1 MHQCEEFRERITE
14 HIIDREDLTARSE
27 FQRELV
33 ICQSCAEFYAE
44 SRDLI
49 EAMSTV
55 EFDVSEEQWS
65 AMDHRLRI
73 RLLGERFEN
82 AASLRRSRWNLRM
95 AIPAMAGAAALLLLT
110 IGLYRLATPVTEQ
123 PVAALNPRVQRDEV
137 VRPQTAPPVVL
148 DPVTV
153 DFLERSELLLR
164 NVMKLEPA
172 DTEDLADAK
181 KIAVEQLIGLGQRK
195 QAAADAPP
203 VVNVMD
209 TYETV
214 LRDIRNLDGQT
225 MAEDISD
232 LQTRI
237 ERNGLIANMKAFQ
250 PGVVLVNFNR

>member
-14 HIIDREDLTARSE
+14 HIIDREDLAGHAD

-33 ICQSCAEFYAE
+33 ICQSCADFYAE
-44 SRDLI
+44 SKDVI

-55 EFDVSEEQWS
+55 EFGVSEEQWS
-65 AMDHRLRI
+65 AMDRRLRV
-73 RLLGERFEN
+73 RLVSKRFEKP
-82 AASLRRSRWNLRM
+82 AWNLRM
-95 AIPAMAGAAALLLLT
+95 SMPAIAGIAALLLLT
-110 IGLYRLATPVTEQ
+110 IGIYQLKPPIPAG
-123 PVAALNPRVQRDEV
+123 ALNERPG
-137 VRPQTAPPVVL
+137 RPQTAPAVEAAAANRVVL

-153 DFLERSELLLR
+153 DFLEQSELLLR
-164 NVMKLEPA
+164 YVMKLQPT

-181 KIAVEQLIGLGQRK
+181 RVAVEQLIGIDQRR

-203 VVNVMD
+203 VVNVME

-214 LRDIRNLDGQT
+214 LRDIRNLNGQT

-237 ERNGLIANMKAFQ
+237 EKNGLIANMKAFQ
-250 PGVVLVNFNR
+250 PSVILVNFNR